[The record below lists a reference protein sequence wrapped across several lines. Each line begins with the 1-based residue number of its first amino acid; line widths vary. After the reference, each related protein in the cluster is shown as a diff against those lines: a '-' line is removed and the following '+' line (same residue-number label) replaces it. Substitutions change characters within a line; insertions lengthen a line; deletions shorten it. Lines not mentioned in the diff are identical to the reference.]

1 MAQSELIFTMKEVD
15 RLKTIQAVVEGHI
28 PSTIAA
34 QRLSLTPRHLRRL
47 VARYVED
54 GPLGLRSRKFGMKG
68 NRQLPSGLKEQ
79 AYQLITQHY
88 PDFGPTLAAEKLAE
102 QHGIHLAVETVRQMM
117 IATGLWVPRRQRPPR
132 IQQPRYRRA
141 CFGELIQVDGCDHRW
156 FEDRAPACTAIVFVD
171 DATSQI
177 TALRFVHSESTFAY
191 FGTLR
196 DHLVA
201 HGKPLALYSDKAS
214 VFRVNHKS
222 SRGEGQ
228 TQFARAL
235 DELNIEGFCAH
246 SSAAKGRVER
256 AHLTLQDRMV
266 KELRLAGIC
275 SIDDANAWLPGFISD
290 YNRRFG
296 KAPLHEVDVHRPLG
310 PHDDLERTLIWKEPR
325 QVSKRLTTQYDKVQ
339 YLLLDTPAQ
348 RRLIGREIMVYH
360 YCDDRV
366 ELRGLDGQL
375 LDYCIKDQLAPV
387 NQGAIVDN
395 KRLGHVL
402 LMAQEVQTMRD
413 DVRSR
418 AAPSSPTTNRR
429 RGPHPDKVKPN
440 RLGEEQYYKALL
452 DVSGERLEA
461 QPDRPELADIA
472 KEAALSVAKRKRGRP
487 QITGPRDETASPV
500 VQAAISQW
508 QRRSRQN
515 EA

>member
-1 MAQSELIFTMKEVD
+1 MRRNEIWFSMREID
-15 RLKTIQAVVEGHI
+15 RLKTIQAIVDGHLTASI
-28 PSTIAA
+28 GA
-34 QRLSLTPRHLRRL
+34 QRLDLSVRQIYRL
-47 VARYVED
+47 VDRYKLS
-54 GPLGLRSRKFGMKG
+54 GPPGLRSQHIGKPS
-68 NRQLPSGLKEQ
+68 NHQLPVGVKER
-79 AYQLITQHY
+79 AGRLILQHY

-102 QHGIHLAVETVRQMM
+102 LHGIHLAIGTVRQMM
-117 IATGLWVPRRQRPPR
+117 IDLGLWVPRRQRPPK

-141 CFGELIQVDGCDHRW
+141 CFGELIQIDGCDHRW

-201 HGKPLALYSDKAS
+201 HGRPLAFYSDKAS

-222 SRGEGQ
+222 VRGEGQ

-235 DELNIEGFCAH
+235 NDLNIDGFCAH

-256 AHLTLQDRMV
+256 AHLTLQDRLV
-266 KELRLAGIC
+266 KELRLAGIS
-275 SIDDANAWLPGFISD
+275 SIDDANAWLPGFIVD
-290 YNRRFG
+290 YNQRFG
-296 KAPLHEVDVHRPLG
+296 KAPLHELDVHRPLG
-310 PHDDLERTLIWKEPR
+310 PQDDLEHTLIWKEPR

-366 ELRGLDGQL
+366 ELRGPDGDL
-375 LDYCIKDQLAPV
+375 LDYCINDQLAPV

-402 LMAQEVQTMRD
+402 QMAQEVQTMRD

-418 AAPSSPTTNRR
+418 SLPASPTTNRR

-440 RLGEEQYYKALL
+440 RLGEEQYYKALME
-452 DVSGERLEA
+452 VSGERMEA
-461 QPDRPELADIA
+461 QSDRPELADIA
-472 KEAALSVAKRKRGRP
+472 NDEAIPKLIKRKRGRP
-487 QITGPRDETASPV
+487 QITGPRNDPPSPAV
-500 VQAAISQW
+500 AAAVCLW
-508 QRRSRQN
+508 QQRTQK
-515 EA
+515 